1 MSDHSALPSDALVL
15 TVQQVIPATPTTRI
29 VRLDLGGAPFS
40 FEAGQAALI
49 GPAEQD
55 ARIPYSIAS
64 APIETLEN
72 GWLDFLIKVEPTGR
86 WGHRFDTLASGMHLG
101 IQGPFGAFMFPVQP
115 PERHFLFIAG
125 GTGIAP
131 IRAMIRQA
139 LLRRQEGR
147 MRLLYSAKT
156 ADDFAYLPELGELA
170 SLQRLDGG
178 LDLRLHV
185 TREAPDTRHPAP
197 STPLGPGPTLSKVE
211 RGRITPSQLAPLIDD
226 AATLCFVCGPET
238 MVADV
243 PRMLVELGIDRAR
256 VRVEE
261 W

>member
-1 MSDHSALPSDALVL
+1 MHSALASDSLVL
-15 TVQQVIPATPTTRI
+15 TVQAVIPATPTTRI
-29 VRLDLGGAPFS
+29 VRLDLKGAPFA

-49 GPAEQD
+49 GPAGQD

-64 APIETLEN
+64 APIETVDR
-72 GWLDFLIKVEPTGR
+72 GWLDFLIKVEPSGR
-86 WGHRFDTLASGMHLG
+86 WAHQFDAIVPGMHVG
-101 IQGPFGAFMFPVQP
+101 IQGPFGSFMFPVQP
-115 PERHFLFIAG
+115 EERRFLFIAG

-139 LLRRQEGR
+139 LLRGQKGR

-156 ADDFAYLPELGELA
+156 ADDFAYLPELGEMARLH
-170 SLQRLDGG
+170 RLDGG
-178 LDLRLHV
+178 LDLHLHV
-185 TREAPDTRHPAP
+185 TREAPATWHGA
-197 STPLGPGPTLSKVE
+197 
-211 RGRITPSQLAPLIDD
+211 RGRITSSELAALIDD
-226 AATLCFVCGPET
+226 PATLCFVCGPET

-243 PRMLVELGIDRAR
+243 PRMLTELGIERAR